1 MKLLA
6 VILLSVAGMYLGYKL
21 RKSSKDNDNQRFSF
35 YGGLTFLSALVGG
48 LSILSF
54 LLLKGD
60 EWSIESKMTF
70 KMILFGLI
78 GFTFAFLGLRLLMNG
93 RKEHNKLAQI
103 AGMTWVLVA
112 LFATGLMITRNSKM
126 NDGWT
131 SERQATVMM
140 DCEKLINEDRPYNML
155 CFKQKVM
162 SKFPNFEDY
171 NKMNADESTGK
182 RETFLEE
189 MDKLCPCGENIDES
203 LVQSVDG
210 LPDGLF
216 D

>member
-6 VILLSVAGMYLGYKL
+6 VIILSIAGMYLGYKL
-21 RKSSKDNDNQRFSF
+21 RKSSKDNDNQRFSI

-131 SERQATVMM
+131 SEKQA
-140 DCEKLINEDRPYNML
+140 
-155 CFKQKVM
+155 QVM
-162 SKFPNFEDY
+162 SLCEGMADQGNSLNCPCYVREVMTTFKTPEDY
-171 NKMNADESTGK
+171 NKAMETESTGK
-182 RETFLEE
+182 KADFLAKMTE
-189 MDKLCPCGENIDES
+189 DCPCGATSYDES
-203 LVQSVDG
+203 EVETVE
-210 LPDGLF
+210 LPF
-216 D
+216 

>member
-6 VILLSVAGMYLGYKL
+6 VILLSIAGMYLGYKL
-21 RKSSKDNDNQRFSF
+21 RKSSKDNDNQRFSI

-103 AGMTWVLVA
+103 AGMTWILVA

-131 SERQATVMM
+131 SEKQA
-140 DCEKLINEDRPYNML
+140 
-155 CFKQKVM
+155 QVM
-162 SKFPNFEDY
+162 SSCEGMADQGNSLNCPCYVREVMTTFKTPEDY
-171 NKMNADESTGK
+171 NNAMENESTGK
-182 RETFLEE
+182 KADFLAKMTE
-189 MDKLCPCGENIDES
+189 DCPCGATSYDES
-203 LVQSVDG
+203 EVETVE
-210 LPDGLF
+210 LPF
-216 D
+216 

>member
-6 VILLSVAGMYLGYKL
+6 VILLSIAGMYLGYKL
-21 RKSSKDNDNQRFSF
+21 RKSSKDNDNQRFSI
-35 YGGLTFLSALVGG
+35 YGGLTFLSALIGG

-103 AGMTWVLVA
+103 AGLTWVLVA

-131 SERQATVMM
+131 SEKQA
-140 DCEKLINEDRPYNML
+140 
-155 CFKQKVM
+155 QVM
-162 SKFPNFEDY
+162 SSCEGMADQGNPLNCPCYVREVMTSFKSPEDY
-171 NKMNADESTGK
+171 NSAMENESTGK
-182 RETFLEE
+182 KADFLAKMTE
-189 MDKLCPCGENIDES
+189 DCPCGATSYDES
-203 LVQSVDG
+203 EVETVE
-210 LPDGLF
+210 LPF
-216 D
+216 

>member
-6 VILLSVAGMYLGYKL
+6 VILLSIAGMYLGYKL
-21 RKSSKDNDNQRFSF
+21 RKSSKDNDNQRFSI

-78 GFTFAFLGLRLLMNG
+78 GFTFSFLGLRLLMNG

-103 AGMTWVLVA
+103 AGMTWILVA

-131 SERQATVMM
+131 SEKQA
-140 DCEKLINEDRPYNML
+140 
-155 CFKQKVM
+155 QVM
-162 SKFPNFEDY
+162 SSCEGMADQGNSLNCPCYVREVMTTFKTPEDY
-171 NKMNADESTGK
+171 NNAMENESTGK
-182 RETFLEE
+182 KADFLAKMTE
-189 MDKLCPCGENIDES
+189 DCPCGATSYDES
-203 LVQSVDG
+203 EVETVE
-210 LPDGLF
+210 LPF
-216 D
+216 

>member
-6 VILLSVAGMYLGYKL
+6 VILLSIAGMYLGYKL
-21 RKSSKDNDNQRFSF
+21 RKSSKDNDNQRFSI

-131 SERQATVMM
+131 SEKQA
-140 DCEKLINEDRPYNML
+140 
-155 CFKQKVM
+155 QVM
-162 SKFPNFEDY
+162 SSCEGMADQGNSLNCPCYVREVMTTFKTPEDY
-171 NKMNADESTGK
+171 NNAMENESTGK
-182 RETFLEE
+182 KADFLAKMTE
-189 MDKLCPCGENIDES
+189 DCPCGATSYDES
-203 LVQSVDG
+203 EVETVE
-210 LPDGLF
+210 LPF
-216 D
+216 